1 MEEKKR
7 YPEFD
12 ADGNGVAA
20 DRGSPESRPAAFDFP
35 LSRRDF
41 LKITGGGLVIFFTAG
56 LLPAQAQRAGRD
68 LPADFNAFL
77 RIGADGRVSCFTGKV
92 ELGQGAITSLAQM
105 LADELDVPL
114 DRVDMVM
121 GDTDLCPWDM
131 GTFGSRSIRFFGPP
145 LREAAAEA
153 RIVLLMMAAERL
165 GVDMGR
171 LTVKDGV
178 VSDRSGSGEQV
189 TYAELTRGRLIERH
203 LPAKPTVKKVSEFK
217 VMGKPHRRT
226 DSLQK
231 VTGQALYAGDIRLP
245 GMLHAKLLRPPVHG
259 AKLKR
264 VDTSALRSDPELL
277 VVEEPDLVA
286 VLHKHPDVAA
296 KALSLVKAEFDLP
309 ANSLDSRTIH
319 GHLLAVAPKTG
330 EVVSEGGDLA
340 EGEKLAAKS
349 FDAEYV
355 DYYVAHAAMET
366 HTATARVEGE
376 RVTVWPSTQTPF
388 PAKESIARALGIPA
402 KNVRVIMPFVGGGFG
417 GKSFHLQAVEA
428 ARLAK
433 KTGRPVQ
440 VMWSRKEEFFYDT
453 FRPASIV
460 KIRSGVDAAGK
471 IVFWKYDVYYA
482 GPRGAEQIYAVPH
495 HRETAFVHYTGASG
509 SHPFATGPWRA
520 PGNNSNT
527 FARESQI
534 DIMAAALGEDPLAFR
549 LKNLDDPRMVKT
561 LKAAAAA
568 FGWQVCQGP
577 ERPGLRRGLLLRRG
591 DLRRR
596 DGRGGGEPDDGRD
609 PGQAAPLCPGDG
621 DRHQPRGG
629 EAPDGGG
636 AHHGARLCADRG
648 GRFQGRQNPERQF
661 RHLQDPPLLLAA
673 GDRDDP
679 GREQRRSAPGRR
691 RAGHHR
697 RGRGDRKRPV
707 RRRRYPALPGA
718 DDARPG
724 ERGPGQSQIGNVTG
738 YFHCSPSPSSPPA
751 KGGENW
757 RSPLVRGG

>member
-1 MEEKKR
+1 MEERKR
-7 YPEFD
+7 HPESD
-12 ADGNGVAA
+12 TDGNRVAA
-20 DRGSPESRPAAFDFP
+20 DLRPPESDAVTFDLP
-35 LSRRDF
+35 VTRRDF
-41 LKITGGGLVIFFTAG
+41 LKVTGGGLVVLFTVG
-56 LLPAQAQRAGRD
+56 LLPAQAQRAGQEI
-68 LPADFNAFL
+68 PADFNAFL

-92 ELGQGAITSLAQM
+92 ELGQGVVTSLAQM
-105 LADELDVPL
+105 LADELDVAVES
-114 DRVDMVM
+114 VDMVM
-121 GDTDLCPWDM
+121 GDTDLCPWDS
-131 GTFGSRSIRFFGPP
+131 GTFGSRSTRFFGPP

-153 RIVLLMMAAERL
+153 RIVLMMMAAERL
-165 GVDMGR
+165 GLDMGR

-178 VSDRSGSGEQV
+178 VSDQSGSGKQI
-189 TYAELTRGRLIERH
+189 TYAELTRGQLIERH
-203 LPAKPTVKKVSEFK
+203 LPAKPAVKRVSEFK

-226 DSLQK
+226 DSVQK
-231 VTGQALYAGDIRLP
+231 VTGRALYAGDIRLP

-259 AKLKR
+259 AELKR
-264 VDTSALRSDPELL
+264 VDTSALRGDPDLL

-296 KALSLVKAEFDLP
+296 RALSLVKAEFDLP
-309 ANSLDSRTIH
+309 ANSLNSRTIH
-319 GHLLAVAPKTG
+319 KHLLTAAPKTG

-340 EGEKLAAKS
+340 EGERRAAKS
-349 FDAEYV
+349 FAAEYV

-433 KTGRPVQ
+433 ETGRPVQ

-460 KIRSGVDAAGK
+460 QIRSGVDAAGR

-495 HRETAFVHYTGASG
+495 HKETAFVHYTGASG
-509 SHPFATGPWRA
+509 AHPFPTGPWRA

-561 LKAAAAA
+561 LTAAAAA
-568 FGWQVCQGP
+568 FGWQPAKAPSGRGFGVACSSDAGTCVAAMAEVEVNRTSGEIRVKRLLCAQEMGIVINP
-577 ERPGLRRGLLLRRG
+577 EGARLQMEGGLTMGLGYALTEEVDFKGGGILNANFDTYKIPRFSWLPKVETILVENN
-591 DLRRR
+591 DVPPQ
-596 DGRGGGEPDDGRD
+596 GGGEP
-609 PGQAAPLCPGDG
+609 AITVV
-621 DRHQPRGG
+621 
-629 EAPDGGG
+629 G
-636 AHHGARLCADRG
+636 A
-648 GRFQGRQNPERQF
+648 
-661 RHLQDPPLLLAA
+661 
-673 GDRDDP
+673 
-679 GREQRRSAPGRR
+679 
-691 RAGHHR
+691 
-697 RGRGDRKRPV
+697 V
-707 RRRRYPALPGA
+707 
-718 DDARPG
+718 
-724 ERGPGQSQIGNVTG
+724 IGNALFDSVGIRLFQVPMT
-738 YFHCSPSPSSPPA
+738 PA
-751 KGGENW
+751 RVKEALDKIRQGA
-757 RSPLVRGG
+757 